1 MEKSTRIK
9 ETKNGRQLIMIREA
23 NPDQHDDTRISFKTK
38 LVLFVLFHDFY
49 RETWKQP
56 YPHYSRTGLDILSD

>member
-23 NPDQHDDTRISFKTK
+23 NPDQHYDTSISFKTK

-49 RETWKQP
+49 
-56 YPHYSRTGLDILSD
+56 